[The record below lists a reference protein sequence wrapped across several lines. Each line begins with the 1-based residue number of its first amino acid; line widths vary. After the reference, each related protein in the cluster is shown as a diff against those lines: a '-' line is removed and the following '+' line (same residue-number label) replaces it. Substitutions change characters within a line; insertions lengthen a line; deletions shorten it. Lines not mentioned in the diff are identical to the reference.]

1 MLYLDGR
8 STHTLEKHSDAG
20 HPKKQDARRQRMES
34 IWTKTYER
42 KSRPTLEGTV
52 EALVYSNGPVRGRHR
67 PGSWK
72 RLFQ

>member
-52 EALVYSNGPVRGRHR
+52 EADVAVIGGGITGILTA
-67 PGSWK
+67 
-72 RLFQ
+72 